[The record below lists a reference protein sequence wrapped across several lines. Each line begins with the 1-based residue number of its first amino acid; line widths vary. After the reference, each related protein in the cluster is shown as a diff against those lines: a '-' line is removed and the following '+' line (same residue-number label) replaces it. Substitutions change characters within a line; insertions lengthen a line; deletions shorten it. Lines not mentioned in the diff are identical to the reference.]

1 MMRRLCFL
9 LLLLGTLCGARV
21 ITYTA
26 TSEVSGKE
34 ADEQALAGISSQI
47 RVRVSSERT
56 ASKSEV
62 SGQKSSLQKNYAE
75 TIRTSSDV
83 ILEHVELER
92 KHSGKVWETTATFDT
107 EKATAP
113 LRKKMRE
120 LRREASAQ
128 DSLLNASVETFRFDE
143 ILNAKNRLEEISA
156 EYKNLAKNVELL
168 EPLAMEEN
176 LRIDDARIREKISKA
191 LSSLEISLGKDSL
204 SVVVKSSGGPVEGMS
219 VIALLDQKKIA
230 EQKTGN
236 AGVAKFSSADFETS
250 PGEHVRIFRIA
261 IPGSLQDE
269 FVRNAVPEIRE
280 KFMSKAKGCALNLRC
295 DADADVC
302 SQISKTLSSAGF
314 ALEKSGKDLS
324 VQIQTKH
331 REKFEGGAR
340 ALFRVELSLEFI
352 HGDFRISKKLLGTGS
367 TESLAEKNA
376 LQKIKPATIYREL
389 SPICEEK

>member
-62 SGQKSSLQKNYAE
+62 SGQKSLLKKNYSE

-83 ILEHVELER
+83 MLEHVELER

-128 DSLLNASVETFRFDE
+128 DSLLNASVKTFRLDE
-143 ILNAKNRLEEISA
+143 ILNAWNRLEEISA
-156 EYKNLAKNVELL
+156 AYKNLAESVELL

-191 LSSLEISLGKDSL
+191 LSSLEISFGKDSL

-230 EQKTGN
+230 EQKTDN
-236 AGVAKFSSADFETS
+236 AGVAKFSSADFEAS
-250 PGEHVRIFRIA
+250 QGEHVRIFRIA
-261 IPGSLQDE
+261 ISGALQDE

-280 KFMSKAKGCALNLRC
+280 KFVSKAKGCALNLRC
-295 DADADVC
+295 DSDADVC

-324 VQIQTKH
+324 VQIHTKH

-352 HGDFRISKKLLGTGS
+352 RGDFQISRKLLGTGS
-367 TESLAEKNA
+367 TEFLAEKNA
-376 LQKIKPATIYREL
+376 LQKIKPAMLYSEL